1 MKRQGTINEQYNYWQ
16 GQKRNINTVVKL
28 DNYFI
33 KRLQLSNFLNSYITI
48 QGNKVSIKGDIMNKL
63 VQAAMAKQ
71 GLTQASLAKELEK
84 PPETLN
90 RWLKNKQQA
99 SKEDIIKLAEILK
112 LPPGVVQF
120 EPEPIAV
127 TTTREYLQ
135 RDTEWLKNPEK
146 VHMPTNFPSFFEGQH
161 LNTNNPT
168 SLKYGSLDLFDMQN
182 RNKCI
187 DERCINAWSILG
199 AEIDGK
205 EKLLSGR
212 LMPRADGSLFD
223 VTGMWEVSKSNESN
237 EYKGVKVNWACPMV
251 VQLQKQFLET
261 YTNGGKNNYSNQGYS
276 L

>member
-1 MKRQGTINEQYNYWQ
+1 MQKQGTINEQYEYWI
-16 GQKRNINTVVKL
+16 GQKKSVIQLSDHLV
-28 DNYFI
+28 
-33 KRLQLSNFLNSYITI
+33 KRLRLTNKFKSRITINGNKVII
-48 QGNKVSIKGDIMNKL
+48 QGNIMNKL
-63 VQAAMAKQ
+63 VQAAMEKR
-71 GLTQASLAKELEK
+71 GLTQASLAKDLGK

-127 TTTREYLQ
+127 TTIRGYLK
-135 RDTEWLKNPEK
+135 RDTELLKTPEM
-146 VHMPTNFPSFFEGQH
+146 VHLPTNFPSFFEGQH
-161 LNTNNPT
+161 INTNNPT
-168 SLKYGSLDLFDMQN
+168 TLKYGSLDLFDMQN
-182 RNKCI
+182 KNKCI

-199 AEIDGK
+199 AEVDGK

-223 VTGMWEVSKSNESN
+223 VTGMWEVSRSSESN

-261 YTNGGKNNYSNQGYS
+261 YTSGEKNNYSNQGYT